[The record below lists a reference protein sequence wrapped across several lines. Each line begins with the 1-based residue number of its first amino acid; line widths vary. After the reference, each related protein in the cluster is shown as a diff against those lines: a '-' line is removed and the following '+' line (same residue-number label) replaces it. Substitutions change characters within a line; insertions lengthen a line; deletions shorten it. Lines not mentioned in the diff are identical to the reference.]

1 MNHSTSRAW
10 TALGLAAF
18 ALTCIS
24 TSALA
29 DEPLRL
35 PRLLI
40 TAGIEPKPEKEIA
53 GSYTIITSE
62 EIEAHQYK
70 SLTDAL
76 RMVPGI
82 SLVPTGGAG
91 SQTSMFMRGSNSN
104 QTLVLLNGHAINDP
118 SSAAGA
124 FNFGNFMLADV
135 ERIEVL
141 RGPQSAL
148 YGSQA
153 IGGVV
158 NIITKSGNGAPV
170 NTVVAEGGTLGT
182 LNLNLGTAGSL
193 GNAQYAFSLWRNA
206 TKGNDVTPKRLRG
219 GAARE
224 KEGTENIGGS
234 LNLSAPIGEYLTAST
249 FIRYSYGS
257 VELDEGGFDAFF
269 NPVYQDPLN
278 KYRSKEFYASGSLK
292 GKFLDGRWR
301 PALSFGVSR
310 YAIRITDEPDFL
322 LPTYAED
329 ISNRGRRFNLGF
341 DNAFDIADSNTLTF
355 GASYTHENLRA
366 TGFQDFGGGFVL
378 NPASQA
384 STQAASYYAS
394 DTQRIMDRFFL
405 TVSGRYDAPQD
416 SDNRFTYTIAPSYYH
431 PETDTKVF
439 ASYGTAFKTPSLYQ
453 RFGFLPD
460 SFGSVY
466 TGNPN
471 LDAEKSKGW
480 EAGFEQGLMDGA
492 LKLGG
497 SYFRNKIQNGIVIVY
512 DPFFNSSTA
521 NLNTPFRTHGFES
534 FVEAKPFT
542 GLTARLDYTFTVVN
556 AQIVSSTLTRRPRH
570 QLGFSTI
577 WQLDEETNF
586 STNVKWIDPYLDI
599 RRDTPVITYIKPK
612 SYVVVDIAASR
623 SIWEGVAL
631 TARVNNLFD
640 KRYEPAHGFEAQGIE
655 ALAGIRLSF

>member
-1 MNHSTSRAW
+1 MTHSTSHAW
-10 TALGLAAF
+10 TVLGLAAC
-18 ALTCIS
+18 ALAHAS
-24 TSALA
+24 SPASA
-29 DEPLRL
+29 DEPMRL
-35 PRLLI
+35 PSLVV
-40 TAGIEPKPEKEIA
+40 TAGVEPKPEKEVA
-53 GSYTIITSE
+53 SSFTIITAQ
-62 EIEAHQYK
+62 EIEAHQYR

-76 RMVPGI
+76 KMVPGLSI
-82 SLVPTGGAG
+82 VPTGGAG
-91 SQTSMFMRGSNSN
+91 AQTSVFMRGSNSN
-104 QTLVLLNGHAINDP
+104 QTLVLLNGQPINDP

-153 IGGVV
+153 MGGVI
-158 NIITKSGNGAPV
+158 NIITKSGGGTPA
-170 NTVVAEGGTLGT
+170 NTLVAEGGTLGT

-193 GNAQYAFSLWRNA
+193 GHAQYAFSLWRNA

-219 GAARE
+219 GTARE
-224 KEGTENIGGS
+224 KEGTDNVGGS
-234 LNLSAPIGEYLTAST
+234 FNLSAPIGDYLTAST
-249 FIRYSYGS
+249 LIRYAYGT
-257 VELDEGGFDAFF
+257 VDLDEGGFDAFF

-278 KYRSKEFYASGSLK
+278 KYRSREFYASGSLK

-301 PALSFGVSR
+301 PSLSFGVTR
-310 YAIRITDEPDFL
+310 YAIRVTDEPDAL

-329 ISNRGRRFNLGF
+329 ISNRGRRFNASF
-341 DNAFDIADSNTLTF
+341 DNAFDLTDSNTLTF
-355 GASYTHENLRA
+355 GTSYTHENLRA

-384 STQAASYYAS
+384 STHGTAFYLS
-394 DTQRIMDRFFL
+394 DTQRFAKRFFL
-405 TVSGRYDAPQD
+405 TLSGRYDAPHD
-416 SDNRFTYTIAPSYYH
+416 SGNRFTYTIAPSYYH

-439 ASYGTAFKTPSLYQ
+439 ASYGTSFKTPSLYQ

-466 TGNPN
+466 MGNPN
-471 LDAEKSKGW
+471 LEPEKSRGW
-480 EAGFEQGLMDGA
+480 EAGVEQGLLDGA
-492 LKLGG
+492 LRLGG
-497 SYFRNKIQNGIVIVY
+497 SYFRNKIEDGIIIVY

-521 NLNTPFRTHGFES
+521 NLNTPFRTHGIEA
-534 FVEAKPFT
+534 FVEAKPLEN
-542 GLTARLDYTFTVVN
+542 LTARIDYTFTVVN
-556 AQIVSSTLTRRPRH
+556 SQTISSTLTRRPRH
-570 QLGFSTI
+570 QLGFSGI
-577 WQLDEETNF
+577 WQIDGDTSF

-612 SYVVVDIAASR
+612 SYMVVDIAASR
-623 SIWEGVAL
+623 TIWDGVAL

-655 ALAGIRLSF
+655 ALAGVRVSF